1 MTLADARV
9 GLTLRIEAFDRPDQE
24 AEAIRLGLMVG
35 HEVTVRHKI
44 SRGPLVVQSG
54 VSEIAVGYHLAR
66 RIQVIPLS

>member
-9 GLTLRIEAFDRPDQE
+9 GITVRIQAFDRPDQE

-35 HEVTVRHKI
+35 HDVTVRHKI
-44 SRGPLVVQSG
+44 AHGPLVLQSG

-66 RIQVIPLS
+66 RIQVTPLP